1 MLCAH
6 TSISVFSPFFSST
19 SKLKPVI
26 RKALVE
32 LEGKPL
38 KVLMKRR
45 DKWAVDDC
53 YRAPGPIQFDGP
65 CSHEVNLTLQ
75 YECLPESEVQ
85 DPPDVPRPMTR
96 MGDYMFSPTPRA
108 CLSSVQVHR
117 LGYHNR
123 VPHALKERT
132 TVDVRVVEGEATQ
145 CVFSKDRG
153 LMSREFP
160 RTYGLPM
167 VHLHGTSGEPA
178 PMSSSKK
185 KLQQLQGGHTK
196 SKSSFLRNNN
206 LPIAEEENEIP
217 EQVRVI
223 CVRSPCRV
231 RILPSL

>member
-1 MLCAH
+1 
-6 TSISVFSPFFSST
+6 
-19 SKLKPVI
+19 
-26 RKALVE
+26 VE